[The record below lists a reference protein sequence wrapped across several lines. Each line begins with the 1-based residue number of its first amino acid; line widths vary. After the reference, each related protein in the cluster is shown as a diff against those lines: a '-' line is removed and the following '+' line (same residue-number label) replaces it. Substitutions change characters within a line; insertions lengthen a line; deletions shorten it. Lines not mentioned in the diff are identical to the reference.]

1 MTSSMVPV
9 VTTCPRARTVNCF
22 SVLFS
27 INLSCVNVNVD
38 RTGVFKED
46 VLIGVARQRIAV
58 NLVVGVVLP
67 HAPTQHNSVLHGGQ
81 LIFHLHTKAMRCDLQ
96 LPIRRVVVDVLNEL
110 LRASFLQ
117 FGAFH
122 EIILPQMVANVHL
135 YFHFFHFFSQVV
147 GKEPLRGQNNPEAPI
162 RAQKSR
168 RKRFRSSCGFK
179 WWRRRESNPRVS
191 LSRHCILRAYS
202 HPDLSQI
209 CDLSG

>member
-1 MTSSMVPV
+1 M
-9 VTTCPRARTVNCF
+9 ARVSF
-22 SVLFS
+22 F
-27 INLSCVNVNVD
+27 IMLSRVDVNVD
-38 RTGVFKED
+38 GTGVFKAD
-46 VLIGVARQRIAV
+46 VLIGVARPRIAV
-58 NLVVGVVLP
+58 KVGIGVALP
-67 HAPTQHNSVLHGGQ
+67 HAPTQHNSALNGGQ
-81 LIFHLHTKAMRCDLQ
+81 LIFHLHTPAIVGDLQ

-122 EIILPQMVANVHL
+122 EIILPQIVAKVHL
-135 YFHFFHFFSQVV
+135 YFQPISQVAE
-147 GKEPLRGQNNPEAPI
+147 KEPLRGQNNPEAPI

-191 LSRHCILRAYS
+191 LTRHCILRAYS